1 MRTMLPA
8 LALGVALLG
17 GPAGACD
24 PEAMSAHLSAVC
36 DAALDP
42 ARMAID
48 AALPH
53 ATDAERVLIAR
64 HLAAAAEACEI
75 GDPEAGAHVAA
86 TLARYAGRIEG
97 RAGIQTPVLAVVR

>member
-8 LALGVALLG
+8 FALGATLLA

-36 DAALDP
+36 DAALSS
-42 ARMAID
+42 ARVAIE

-53 ATDAERVLIAR
+53 ATEAERALIAR
-64 HLAAAAEACEI
+64 HLAAAAEACEV
-75 GDPEAGAHVAA
+75 GDPEVGARLAS
-86 TLARYAGRIEG
+86 TLARFAGRIEG
-97 RAGIQTPVLAVVR
+97 RAGLDSALLASLR

>member
-1 MRTMLPA
+1 MRTTVPVLVLGA
-8 LALGVALLG
+8 TLLA

-42 ARMAID
+42 ARAAIEV
-48 AALPH
+48 ALPY
-53 ATDAERVLIAR
+53 ATEEERALIAR

-75 GDPEAGAHVAA
+75 GDPEAGARMAA
-86 TLARYAGRIEG
+86 MLARVAGRIEG
-97 RAGIQTPVLAVVR
+97 RAGLETPLLAVLR